1 MNQLCSK
8 VLSCGH
14 YLPQKCVT
22 NLDLEKKM
30 DTSDEWI
37 VQRTGIKQR
46 YIAEGP
52 DETTAQM
59 AYKAAEQA
67 LEVAGIAPD
76 DVDMIILATSTP
88 DHAFPASAVKV
99 QELLKANNAFAF
111 DMQAACSGFVYALST
126 ADNFIKTGAAKTV
139 VVIGAD
145 RMSSL
150 VDWND
155 RTTAVLFGDGA
166 GAYVL
171 QAAPYAPDQGILST
185 HLFSNGK
192 QYESLYV
199 DDSNCANKHGYITMD
214 GKLIYK
220 NAILK
225 IGKAVTTALTANN
238 LSVSD
243 VDWFVPHQAN
253 QRILESICD
262 HFDIPYDKMIMT
274 IADHANTSAATI
286 PLATYR
292 GIQDGKIKPGNLLVL
307 EALGG
312 GLTWGS
318 AALRFG

>member
-1 MNQLCSK
+1 MNQFCSK

-22 NLDLEKKM
+22 NFDLEKKM

-37 VQRTGIKQR
+37 TQRTGIKQR
-46 YIAEGP
+46 YIAQGSA
-52 DETTAQM
+52 ETTAQM
-59 AYKAAEQA
+59 AYKAAQQA
-67 LEVAGIAPD
+67 LEIAGIAPS

-99 QELLKANNAFAF
+99 QELLSVNNAFAF

-171 QAAPYAPDQGILST
+171 QAEPFDPDHGILST
-185 HLFSNGK
+185 HLFSNGN

-199 DDSNCANKHGYITMD
+199 DDSNSANKHGYIKMD

-225 IGKAVTTALTANN
+225 K
-238 LSVSD
+238 
-243 VDWFVPHQAN
+243 
-253 QRILESICD
+253 
-262 HFDIPYDKMIMT
+262 
-274 IADHANTSAATI
+274 
-286 PLATYR
+286 
-292 GIQDGKIKPGNLLVL
+292 
-307 EALGG
+307 
-312 GLTWGS
+312 
-318 AALRFG
+318 

>member
-1 MNQLCSK
+1 L
-8 VLSCGH
+8 
-14 YLPQKCVT
+14 T
-22 NLDLEKKM
+22 NFDLEKKL

-37 VQRTGIKQR
+37 TQRTGIKQR
-46 YIAEGP
+46 YIAEGKN
-52 DETTAQM
+52 ETTAQM
-59 AYKAAEQA
+59 AYKAAQQA
-67 LEVAGIAPD
+67 LEIAD
-76 DVDMIILATSTP
+76 ITSCQVDMIILATSTP

-99 QELLKANNAFAF
+99 QALLNAENAFAF
-111 DMQAACSGFVYALST
+111 DVQAACCGFVYALST
-126 ADNFIKTGAAKTV
+126 ADQFIKTGAAKTV
-139 VVIGAD
+139 LVIGSD

-150 VDWND
+150 VDWKD

-171 QAAPYAPDQGILST
+171 QAAPYKPDQGILST

-192 QYESLYV
+192 HYESLYV
-199 DDSNCANKHGYITMD
+199 DAHECTDKPNAIKMD

-220 NAILK
+220 QAILK
-225 IGKAVTTALTANN
+225 IGYAVTTALKANN
-238 LSVSD
+238 LSVCD

-262 HFDIPYDKMIMT
+262 HFNIPYEKMIMT

-286 PLATYR
+286 PLATYA
-292 GIQDGKIKPGNLLVL
+292 GIQDGKIKVGNLLIL

>member
-1 MNQLCSK
+1 VNQFCSK

-22 NLDLEKKM
+22 NFDLEKKM
-30 DTSDEWI
+30 NTSNEWI
-37 VQRTGIKQR
+37 TQRTGIKQR
-46 YIAEGP
+46 YIAEGVN
-52 DETTAQM
+52 ETTAQM
-59 AYKAAEQA
+59 AYKAAQQA
-67 LEVAGIAPD
+67 LEIADIKPD

-99 QELLKANNAFAF
+99 QALLKANNAFAF
-111 DMQAACSGFVYALST
+111 DMQAACSGFIYALST
-126 ADNFIKTGAAKTV
+126 ADNFIKTGGAKTV

-150 VDWND
+150 VDWHD

-171 QAAPYAPDQGILST
+171 QAQAYSPHQGILST
-185 HLFSNGK
+185 HLFSNGM

-199 DDSNCANKHGYITMD
+199 DDSNCTNKYGYIKMD

-225 IGKAVTTALTANN
+225 IGQAVTTALNANN
-238 LSVSD
+238 LSVND

-262 HFDIPYDKMIMT
+262 HFHIPYEKMIMT

-286 PLATYR
+286 PLATYK
-292 GIQDGKIKPGNLLVL
+292 GIADGKIKAGDLLVL

>member
-1 MNQLCSK
+1 M
-8 VLSCGH
+8 
-14 YLPQKCVT
+14 T
-22 NLDLEKKM
+22 NFDLEKKL

-37 VQRTGIKQR
+37 TQRTGIKQR

-52 DETTAQM
+52 DETTAEM
-59 AYKAAEQA
+59 AYKAARQA
-67 LEVAGIAPD
+67 LEIAGIASEQ
-76 DVDMIILATSTP
+76 VDMIILATSTP

-99 QELLKANNAFAF
+99 QELLKADNAFAF

-126 ADNFIKTGAAKTV
+126 ADKFIKAGSVKNV
-139 VVIGAD
+139 IVIGSD

-185 HLFSNGK
+185 HLFSSGA

-199 DDSNCANKHGYITMD
+199 DASGSTNKHGSIKMN

-220 NAILK
+220 QAILK
-225 IGKAVTTALTANN
+225 IGEAVTTALKANN
-238 LSVSD
+238 LSVCD

-262 HFDIPYDKMIMT
+262 HFNIPYEKMIMT

-286 PLATYR
+286 PLATYA
-292 GIQDGKIKPGNLLVL
+292 GIQDNKIKVGNLLVL

>member
-1 MNQLCSK
+1 M
-8 VLSCGH
+8 
-14 YLPQKCVT
+14 T
-22 NLDLEKKM
+22 NFDLEKKM
-30 DTSDEWI
+30 NTSNEWI
-37 VQRTGIKQR
+37 TQRTGIKQR
-46 YIAEGP
+46 YIAEGVN
-52 DETTAQM
+52 ETTAQM
-59 AYKAAEQA
+59 AYKAAQQA
-67 LEVAGIAPD
+67 LEIADIKPD

-99 QELLKANNAFAF
+99 QALLKANNAFAF
-111 DMQAACSGFVYALST
+111 DMQAACSGFIYALST
-126 ADNFIKTGAAKTV
+126 ADNFIKTGGAKTV

-150 VDWND
+150 VDWHD

-171 QAAPYAPDQGILST
+171 QAQAYSPHQGILST
-185 HLFSNGK
+185 HLFSNGM

-199 DDSNCANKHGYITMD
+199 DDSNCTNKYGYIKMD

-225 IGKAVTTALTANN
+225 IGQAVTTALNANN
-238 LSVSD
+238 LSVND

-262 HFDIPYDKMIMT
+262 HFHIPYEKMIMT

-286 PLATYR
+286 PLATYK
-292 GIQDGKIKPGNLLVL
+292 GIADGKIKAGDLLVL

>member
-1 MNQLCSK
+1 M
-8 VLSCGH
+8 
-14 YLPQKCVT
+14 T
-22 NLDLEKKM
+22 NADLEKIL

-37 VQRTGIKQR
+37 TQRTGIKQR
-46 YIAEGP
+46 YIAEGS

-59 AYKAAEQA
+59 AYNAAQQA
-67 LEVAGIAPD
+67 LEIAGIAPD
-76 DVDMIILATSTP
+76 HVDMIILATSTP

-99 QELLKANNAFAF
+99 QTLLKADNAFAF
-111 DMQAACSGFVYALST
+111 DVQAACSGFIYALST
-126 ADNFIKTGAAKTV
+126 ANQFIKTGAVKTAL
-139 VVIGAD
+139 VIGSD

-150 VDWND
+150 VNWND
-155 RTTAVLFGDGA
+155 RTTAILFGDGA

-171 QAAPYAPDQGILST
+171 QAAPDEPDQGILST

-199 DDSNCANKHGYITMD
+199 EAHEGTSGIKMD

-220 NAILK
+220 QAILK
-225 IGKAVTTALTANN
+225 IGEAVTTALKANK
-238 LSVSD
+238 LSVCD

-253 QRILESICD
+253 QRILESVCD
-262 HFDIPYDKMIMT
+262 HFHIPYEKMIMT
-274 IADHANTSAATI
+274 VAKHANTSAATI
-286 PLATYR
+286 PLATYA
-292 GIQDGKIKPGNLLVL
+292 GIQDGKIKTGNLLVL

>member
-1 MNQLCSK
+1 M
-8 VLSCGH
+8 
-14 YLPQKCVT
+14 T
-22 NLDLEKKM
+22 NFDLAKEL

-37 VQRTGIKQR
+37 TQRTGIKQR
-46 YIAEGP
+46 YIAEGS

-59 AYKAAEQA
+59 AYKAAQQA
-67 LEVAGIAPD
+67 LEIAGITSD
-76 DVDMIILATSTP
+76 QVDMIILATSTP

-99 QELLKANNAFAF
+99 QEFLKANNAFAF
-111 DMQAACSGFVYALST
+111 DMQAACSGFIYALST
-126 ADNFIKTGAAKTV
+126 ADKFIKAGAVKNV
-139 VVIGAD
+139 IVIGSD

-171 QAAPYAPDQGILST
+171 QAAAYEPDQGILST
-185 HLFSNGK
+185 HLFSSGK

-199 DDSNCANKHGYITMD
+199 DANKCVSKHGYIKMD

-220 NAILK
+220 HAILK
-225 IGKAVTTALTANN
+225 IGEAVTTALKANN
-238 LSVSD
+238 LSVCD

-262 HFDIPYDKMIMT
+262 HFNIPYEKMIMT
-274 IADHANTSAATI
+274 IANHANTSAATI
-286 PLATYR
+286 PLATYA
-292 GIQDGKIKPGNLLVL
+292 GIQDKKIKVGNLLVL

>member
-1 MNQLCSK
+1 MN
-8 VLSCGH
+8 
-14 YLPQKCVT
+14 
-22 NLDLEKKM
+22 
-30 DTSDEWI
+30 TSNEWI
-37 VQRTGIKQR
+37 TQRTGIKQR
-46 YIAEGP
+46 YIAEGVN
-52 DETTAQM
+52 ETTAQM
-59 AYKAAEQA
+59 AYKAAQQA
-67 LEVAGIAPD
+67 LEIADIKPD

-99 QELLKANNAFAF
+99 QALLKANNAFAF
-111 DMQAACSGFVYALST
+111 DMQAACSGFIYALST
-126 ADNFIKTGAAKTV
+126 ADNFIKTGGAKTV

-150 VDWND
+150 VDWHD

-171 QAAPYAPDQGILST
+171 QAQAYSPHQGILST
-185 HLFSNGK
+185 HLFSNGM

-199 DDSNCANKHGYITMD
+199 DDSNCTNKYGYIKMD

-225 IGKAVTTALTANN
+225 IGQAVTTALNANN
-238 LSVSD
+238 LSVND

-262 HFDIPYDKMIMT
+262 HFHIPYEKMIMT

-286 PLATYR
+286 PLATYK
-292 GIQDGKIKPGNLLVL
+292 GIADGKIKAGDLLVL

>member
-1 MNQLCSK
+1 MNQFCSK

-22 NLDLEKKM
+22 NFDLEKKM
-30 DTSDEWI
+30 NTSNEWI
-37 VQRTGIKQR
+37 TQRTGIKQR
-46 YIAEGP
+46 YIAEGVN
-52 DETTAQM
+52 ETTAQM
-59 AYKAAEQA
+59 AYKAAQQA
-67 LEVAGIAPD
+67 LEIADIKPD

-99 QELLKANNAFAF
+99 QALLKANNAFAF
-111 DMQAACSGFVYALST
+111 DMQAACSGFIYALST
-126 ADNFIKTGAAKTV
+126 ADNFIKTGGAKTV

-150 VDWND
+150 VDWHD

-171 QAAPYAPDQGILST
+171 QAQAYSPHQGILST
-185 HLFSNGK
+185 HLFSNGM

-199 DDSNCANKHGYITMD
+199 DDSNCTNKYGYIKMD

-225 IGKAVTTALTANN
+225 IGQAVTTALNANN
-238 LSVSD
+238 LSVND

-262 HFDIPYDKMIMT
+262 HFHIPYEKMIMT

-286 PLATYR
+286 PLATYK
-292 GIQDGKIKPGNLLVL
+292 GIADGKIKAGDLLVL